1 MSILEARQ
9 AQHVLGKWRSEPVG
23 LVAPGSPGW
32 VLTTHYFDG
41 DPEEGDGGF
50 PWKGY
55 WEEHQTVKHVLSNN
69 ALNDESPRAELVVP
83 PGAQVEVANPWAPR
97 AGPGAGVTHV
107 HVGNDTAHLYINN
120 IPYVVLVAFGRESR
134 VAVGEPGTSFDFPGS
149 FSGNDLSAG
158 LRSPVLETSLT
169 PDHQLL
175 PGGVDV
181 SLYTPAR

>member
-1 MSILEARQ
+1 MSTLEAQR
-9 AQHVLGKWRSEPVG
+9 VISESRSEPVG

-32 VLTTHYFDG
+32 VLTTHYFGG

-50 PWKGY
+50 PWKGF
-55 WEEHQTVKHVLSNN
+55 WEEPQTAKRVLSND

-83 PGAQVEVANPWAPR
+83 PGALVEVANPWAPR
-97 AGPGAGVTHV
+97 AGPGGGITHV
-107 HVGNDTAHLYINN
+107 HVGNDTAHF
-120 IPYVVLVAFGRESR
+120 YVDGRPFAVQVRYGHESR
-134 VAVGEPGTSFDFPGS
+134 VAVGEPGTSFNFPGS
-149 FSGNDLSAG
+149 FSGTDLSAG
-158 LRSPVLETSLT
+158 LWSPVLETSLT